1 MMKLFQEREK
11 TLLKKCNSFPKAKL
25 MKTLCGTDCNYG
37 NDKRKARIIRQSKK
51 WEKIYKMNKKVLYLI
66 IFIIILIAILIR
78 IGYYINSK
86 NSENTII
93 EQQNYNVANDTLK
106 NDTNS
111 EKEESNIMNNNND
124 TITLSINE
132 NSFDIGLEQND
143 TTDKLLELL
152 PLEITM
158 NDLNNNEKYYYLDE
172 KLPTNPYSPKT
183 IETGDVMLYG
193 DDCLVIFYDTFKT
206 PYSYTR
212 IGKINNISNL
222 RAILGNGKISI
233 ELR

>member
-1 MMKLFQEREK
+1 
-11 TLLKKCNSFPKAKL
+11 

-37 NDKRKARIIRQSKK
+37 NDVKNKHELLNKAKK

-66 IFIIILIAILIR
+66 IFIIIFIIILITILIR
-78 IGYYINSK
+78 IGYYMNLK

-106 NDTNS
+106 NDTNMNDTNS

-124 TITLSINE
+124 TITLSING
-132 NSFDIGLEQND
+132 NSFDVELEQND
-143 TTDKLLELL
+143 TTDKLLKLL

-183 IETGDVMLYG
+183 IETGDVMLYE

-206 PYSYTR
+206 SYSYTR

-222 RAILGNGKISI
+222 RAILENGKISI